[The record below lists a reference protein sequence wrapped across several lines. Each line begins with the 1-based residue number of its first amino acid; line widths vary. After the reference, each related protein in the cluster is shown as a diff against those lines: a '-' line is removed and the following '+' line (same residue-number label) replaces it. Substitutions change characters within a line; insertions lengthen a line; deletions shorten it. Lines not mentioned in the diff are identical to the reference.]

1 MDVATNAVRRQKET
15 STSGALDDQ
24 AFVER
29 WFRHRRD
36 RIGNAEH
43 EARDVRVRA
52 VHRLSRGV
60 SRQTW
65 TVEAAVLGNDSAW
78 TERAFVVR
86 RDHETGSIIPTDLQ
100 TEYEVYRRLRNT
112 PVPTTDALWFE
123 DDPDWQPDGRAAYVR
138 TLVEGDWRLPFLADE
153 SPEQDDRRIAA
164 SREHLDKLAL
174 VHSLDWER
182 LGFGEIF
189 AVPASPAEC
198 AENLID
204 VCLGQ
209 LAEFGAEPS
218 PVLAESVA
226 WLRVQAPR
234 DAARICLCKGT
245 NGHGEEVW
253 ADGRIVAMSD
263 WELAAVGDPAYDLA
277 QIQEMVPEIHRG
289 GRRIWGWPEA
299 LDHYRTRTGVTV
311 PMESIEYYRRFYGLL
326 QFVYTQH
333 AAAQVRAT
341 PAPDLR
347 FVWNAA
353 EVGYRSQLR
362 LARIFGVELMAEAV
376 A

>member
-1 MDVATNAVRRQKET
+1 MSR
-15 STSGALDDQ
+15 ALGDR
-24 AFVER
+24 AFVEE

-36 RIGNAEH
+36 RIGVEVC
-43 EARDVRVRA
+43 DVRVSS

-65 TVEAAVLGNDSAW
+65 TIEAAVLGDDGSW

-86 RDHETGSIIPTDLQ
+86 RDHETGSIIPTDLR
-100 TEYEVYRRLRNT
+100 TEFEVYHRLRDT
-112 PVPTTDALWFE
+112 VVPTTDALWFE
-123 DDPDWQPDGRAAYVR
+123 DDPEWQPDGRVAYVR
-138 TLVEGDWRLPFLADE
+138 TLVEGDWRLPFLAEDG
-153 SPEQDDRRIAA
+153 PEWDDARIAA
-164 SREHLDKLAL
+164 SREHLDKLAS
-174 VHSLDWER
+174 VHLLDWEQ

-189 AVPASPAEC
+189 AVPASPADC
-198 AENLID
+198 ALNLID
-204 VCLGQ
+204 VSLGH

-226 WLRVQAPR
+226 WLRTQAPR
-234 DAARICLCKGT
+234 DAVRICLCKGT

-263 WELAAVGDPAYDLA
+263 WELAAIGDPAYDLA
-277 QIQEMVPEIHRG
+277 QIQEMVPEIYRD

-299 LDHYRTRTGVTV
+299 LEHYRARTGTTV

-333 AAAQVRAT
+333 AAAQVRASEV
-341 PAPDLR
+341 PDLR
-347 FVWNAA
+347 FVWNAV

-362 LARIFGVELMAEAV
+362 LARIFGIELMSEAV